1 MALNATDKNVARI
14 VFSDDLEM
22 RIETVTIHLHM
33 EAAPLTLWTNLYL
46 SAFDSRSHGK
56 NCVVRDQSFS
66 FLIFLFSWSY
76 TSESGDARSPAVLAL
91 RHAVFGL

>member
-14 VFSDDLEM
+14 VLSDDLEM

-56 NCVVRDQSFS
+56 NCIVRDQSLS
-66 FLIFLFSWSY
+66 FLIL
-76 TSESGDARSPAVLAL
+76 VLNCS
-91 RHAVFGL
+91 